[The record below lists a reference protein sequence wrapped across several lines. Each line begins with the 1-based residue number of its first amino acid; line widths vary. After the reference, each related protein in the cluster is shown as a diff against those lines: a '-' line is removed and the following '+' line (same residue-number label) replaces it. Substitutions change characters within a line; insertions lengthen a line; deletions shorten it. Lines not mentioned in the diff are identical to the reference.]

1 MELWYSHA
9 IDYIGYDLSREKASF
24 ALHEGGRNLI
34 FSSTPSPRANR
45 WITWTM
51 HWTNCRP
58 LDESTPGIILKS
70 CVQREK
76 GEKGEKGHQ
85 KAISTIA
92 NFSTSRPYFR
102 SRTVYFV
109 RDYGM
114 YLFYLQPCSEPQF
127 TIYAYNITDYIKFP
141 LLFTRMLNHI
151 TAAMT
156 LLTKNHL

>member
-1 MELWYSHA
+1 MELWCSHA

-24 ALHEGGRNLI
+24 ALHEGERNLI
-34 FSSTPSPRANR
+34 ISSTPSPRANR
-45 WITWTM
+45 RITLTM

-76 GEKGEKGHQ
+76 GEKGHQ
-85 KAISTIA
+85 KATSTIA

-114 YLFYLQPCSEPQF
+114 HLFHVKSS
-127 TIYAYNITDYIKFP
+127 
-141 LLFTRMLNHI
+141 
-151 TAAMT
+151 T
-156 LLTKNHL
+156 LLVSANRKICI